1 MLSRIPAERRTSL
14 DMDADGLPPSR
25 RRWAILA
32 VSIGLVMAVLNTAIS
47 NIALPTIAEDLRA
60 SAAASVW
67 VVNAFQ
73 LAVTVSLLP
82 LSSLGDIAGHRRVY
96 LVGLAVFTL
105 ASLACGMSDSL
116 EMLVAARVLQGLG
129 AAGVM
134 SVNTAL
140 IRFIYPRAMLGRGIG
155 LNVLLVA
162 TASAAGPS
170 VPAAILA

>member
-1 MLSRIPAERRTSL
+1 
-14 DMDADGLPPSR
+14 
-25 RRWAILA
+25 
-32 VSIGLVMAVLNTAIS
+32 
-47 NIALPTIAEDLRA
+47 
-60 SAAASVW
+60 
-67 VVNAFQ
+67 
-73 LAVTVSLLP
+73 
-82 LSSLGDIAGHRRVY
+82 
-96 LVGLAVFTL
+96 GLAVFTL

-170 VPAAILA
+170 VAAAILAVTPWQWLFIVNAPLGVLAFGPALYALPRTQRSGHRFDPVSAFLSAITFGLLI